1 MSRPDI
7 LTLKEI
13 AEYLR
18 ISEATVLEWA
28 EKGEIP
34 TGKFGESWRIRR
46 ADLDSWIQSK
56 MQRSPGAVAPPGVI
70 RDVLRPE
77 CVLLLNV
84 TRKTDA
90 FKALVEC
97 LVVQNHVSDREELT
111 QALARRE
118 ELMSTGIGLGVGV
131 PHVRLPSVTSMV
143 MAAAVSQNDITDYA
157 SLDGMPV
164 RLIFM
169 IVAGAGQH
177 ADYLRILSSIGRR
190 IKVPHLRDRL
200 LDAPDPQSFF
210 NLLVDVE

>member
-1 MSRPDI
+1 MNTPDI
-7 LTLKEI
+7 LTVKEI

-18 ISEATVLEWA
+18 VSEATALQWVEN
-28 EKGEIP
+28 GEIP
-34 TGKFGESWRIRR
+34 TGKFGDSWRIRR
-46 ADLDSWIQSK
+46 ADLDAWIQSK
-56 MQRSPGAVAPPGVI
+56 LQRQTGTLPPPGAI

-84 TRKTDA
+84 TRKADA
-90 FKALVEC
+90 FDALIDC
-97 LVVQNHVSDREELT
+97 LVATKHVSDRVELA
-111 QALARRE
+111 QALTRRE

-131 PHVRLPSVTSMV
+131 PHVRLPGVTSMV

-200 LDAPDPQSFF
+200 LDAPDSQAFF
-210 NLLVDVE
+210 DVLVEEG